1 MPSKAGMWRQGPS
14 AETHVSPGGGGLG
27 FRGGGNAMLRKRN
40 EMRPGIFAFVCK
52 ITRIPQTRS
61 KGNATHGYYSHFSV
75 GGVSNGRVSVSPTAT
90 GR

>member
-1 MPSKAGMWRQGPS
+1 MKCDRGYLRLYAKL
-14 AETHVSPGGGGLG
+14 LG
-27 FRGGGNAMLRKRN
+27 Y
-40 EMRPGIFAFVCK
+40 
-52 ITRIPQTRS
+52 PQTRS